1 MIISASYR
9 TDIPAFYGEWFLG
22 RLAAGFAQTRNP
34 YSGEIATI
42 PLDPDSVDGF
52 VFWTRNAGPFF
63 AALDQV
69 HDRGHPFVVQ
79 YTVTGYPRELEWAT
93 IAPER
98 AAEHI
103 HRIADRYGPLS
114 VVWRYDPM
122 VFSSLT
128 PAAWHEDNFARLAQA
143 MKGAVNEA
151 VVSFAQIYKKTA
163 RNLAA
168 AARAFD
174 FTWTDPPAED
184 KTALLKTLAA
194 IAADHGL
201 RLALCAQPDLMIPAV
216 ATARC
221 IDAARL
227 ARIGGRPFPAR
238 AKPHRPDCDCFEAR
252 DIGDY
257 DSCPH
262 GCTYCYAV
270 RHRAA
275 AKDNFRRHDPAGPSL
290 ISSRP

>member
-1 MIISASYR
+1 MIVSASYR
-9 TDIPAFYGEWFLG
+9 TDIPAFYGDWFLN
-22 RLAAGFAQTRNP
+22 RLNAGFAQTRNP
-34 YSGEIATI
+34 YSGEISTV
-42 PLDPDSVDGF
+42 PLDRASVDGF
-52 VFWTRNAGPFF
+52 VFWTRNAGPFLPV
-63 AALDQV
+63 LDEV
-69 HDRGHPFVVQ
+69 RARGFPFVVQ
-79 YTVTGYPRELEWAT
+79 YTVTGYPRALETAT

-98 AAEHI
+98 AIEHI
-103 HRIADRYGPLS
+103 RRIAERFGPLAA
-114 VVWRYDPM
+114 VWRYDPI

-128 PAAWHEDNFARLAQA
+128 PAAFHEETFARLCAA
-143 MKGAVNEA
+143 LIGTVNEA

-174 FTWTDPPAED
+174 FTWNDPPAED
-184 KTALLKTLAA
+184 KKALLKALAS
-194 IAADHGL
+194 IAAERNL
-201 RLALCAQPDLMIPAV
+201 KLSLCAQPDLTIPAV
-216 ATARC
+216 ANARC

-227 ARIGGRPFPAR
+227 AKIAGAPFPAR

-275 AKDNFRRHDPAGPSL
+275 AKNNFRRHDPTGPAL
-290 ISSRP
+290 FR